1 MNLLIVDD
9 SDLFRDRFGKM
20 LTNIPDLEIIGEARD
35 VSEAM
40 DSIQELKPD
49 VVTLD
54 IRMPNGNGIDVLKIM
69 KKTGNKAKFIV
80 ITNYPYPQ
88 LRDKC
93 LEEGAEYFFDKLNG
107 LEEVW
112 EILNRWTA
120 EQSNQRKKGDKSHE

>member
-20 LTNIPDLEIIGEARD
+20 LSNIPDLEIIGEASD
-35 VSEAM
+35 VSEAK
-40 DSIQELKPD
+40 DSILELKPD

-54 IRMPNGNGIDVLKIM
+54 IRMPNGNGIDVLKIV
-69 KKTGNKAKFIV
+69 KKTRNKAKFIV

-93 LEEGAEYFFDKLNG
+93 LNEGADFFFDKSSD

-112 EILNRWTA
+112 EMLNKWAA
-120 EQSNQRKKGDKSHE
+120 EYSDKR